1 MDSHIPLD
9 PLCIFVFWFSSCSP
23 LIEFI
28 IAAP

>member
-28 IAAP
+28 IAAS